1 MIHSIGLCNTFI
13 SQFPPTQP
21 PEMLAAVRPQ
31 GHPKTRLYWPTPGYS
46 GTNHL
51 WEPSLEKQQH
61 GCFRVSPPNPPTKKK
76 TGACGMCVF
85 FMFFCV
91 GIFLCI
97 YIYNEIFMLF
107 AHRLWEKKHARELT
121 CPPFFYDVSFPP
133 PPKKGSQGGKG
144 VCAVRC
150 DRSPGGFSTPELQN
164 PLLPSWP
171 WLPLGSHLRAW
182 DLSHWAQTHRGGK
195 MGKIHPTSPW
205 DPGI

>member
-1 MIHSIGLCNTFI
+1 MKINYKHHHLAVYQWYLFPSTTDYYWERETTPSILWFMMIHSIGLCNTFI

-107 AHRLWEKKHARELT
+107 AHRLWEKNT
-121 CPPFFYDVSFPP
+121 
-133 PPKKGSQGGKG
+133 
-144 VCAVRC
+144 
-150 DRSPGGFSTPELQN
+150 PGN
-164 PLLPSWP
+164 
-171 WLPLGSHLRAW
+171 
-182 DLSHWAQTHRGGK
+182 
-195 MGKIHPTSPW
+195 
-205 DPGI
+205 